1 MTESSMIEV
10 ELTENICNTSNV
22 IQTSTLTTDT
32 IPKTLS
38 EYNTIKLSIS
48 SLSLYDPLSLSSLV
62 PSLTSNGSGKIII
75 EFPKTDSQSHASA
88 VHTSLLLSGLTA
100 QSEKIV
106 NKMDKE
112 GKSTE
117 YISITAV
124 FKPVARTVAKI
135 SVRPQ
140 EDDDEYVD
148 EDELLLNPVSGLNM
162 PLEKAAGI
170 KDDCDG
176 RKPCDNCTCGR
187 AEREA
192 VTVTEDLNKE
202 GNKSKVIKDFKSSC
216 GNCAKGDAFR
226 CAGCPYLGMPAFKE
240 GEAHLV
246 LDLEDDL

>member
-1 MTESSMIEV
+1 MIEV
-10 ELTENICNTSNV
+10 ELTENISNAAGN
-22 IQTSTLTTDT
+22 IITTPTLTTDT
-32 IPKTLS
+32 IPKTLT
-38 EYNTIKLSIS
+38 ECNIIKLSIS
-48 SLSLYDPLSLSSLV
+48 SFSLYDPLSLSFLV
-62 PSLTSNGSGKIII
+62 PSLTSDGSGKIII
-75 EFPKTDSQSHASA
+75 EFPKTESHAHAST
-88 VHTSLLLSGLTA
+88 VHTSILLSGLTA

-106 NKMDKE
+106 NKMNQGGNSKE
-112 GKSTE
+112 
-117 YISITAV
+117 YVSITAV
-124 FKPVARTVAKI
+124 YKPVATSVAKI
-135 SVRPQ
+135 SIHPQ
-140 EDDDEYVD
+140 EDDDEYID

-162 PLEKAAGI
+162 PQEKAAGT

-192 VTVTEDLNKE
+192 LNVSEDLKKE
-202 GNKSKVIKDFKSSC
+202 EKKTKVIKDFKSSC